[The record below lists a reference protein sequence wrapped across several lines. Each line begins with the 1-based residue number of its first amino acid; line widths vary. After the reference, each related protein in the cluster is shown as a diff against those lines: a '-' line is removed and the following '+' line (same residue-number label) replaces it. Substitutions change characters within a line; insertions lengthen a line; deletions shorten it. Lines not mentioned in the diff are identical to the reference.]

1 VRTRG
6 ETQSARTAKRTT
18 KGGPRSEG
26 RSCGTGG
33 DLASFKQRISLHS
46 MDDGRRLGGERG
58 ARSLGVAG
66 ELRPDATGD
75 PPFGEAEVGRALSA
89 CRLCP
94 RECGV
99 NRLGGERGFCGAGR
113 LARVAAVSVHHGEE
127 PPISGTRGSGTIFF
141 SHCNMKC
148 LFCQNYPI
156 SQYGNGREMD
166 TETLAGEMLRLREL
180 EVHNVN
186 FVTPTP
192 HVPQMLEAVL
202 LAREKGFDLP
212 VVYNTNGYDALET
225 LALLDGVVDIYLPDA
240 KYLSAELAE
249 TASGTPD
256 YARHN
261 EAAIGEM
268 VRQVGFLSSGSDG
281 IATRGVLVR
290 HLVLPGRVGET
301 EAVLANLSARHGP
314 ELPLSLMGQ
323 YFPAW
328 QAATTAGFDR
338 KVTRKEYGRAIEA
351 ASLLGLRNVFIQ
363 ER

>member
-1 VRTRG
+1 M
-6 ETQSARTAKRTT
+6 
-18 KGGPRSEG
+18 P
-26 RSCGTGG
+26 
-33 DLASFKQRISLHS
+33 
-46 MDDGRRLGGERG
+46 
-58 ARSLGVAG
+58 
-66 ELRPDATGD
+66 
-75 PPFGEAEVGRALSA
+75 RALYA

-99 NRLGGERGFCGAGR
+99 NRLEGERGFCGAGR

-127 PPISGTRGSGTIFF
+127 PPISGTRGSGTVFF

-166 TETLAGEMLRLREL
+166 TETLAGEMLRLRQRG
-180 EVHNVN
+180 VHNVN

-202 LAREKGFDLP
+202 LARGKGFDLP
-212 VVYNTNGYDALET
+212 VVYNTNGYDAIET
-225 LALLDGVVDIYLPDA
+225 LKLLDGAVDIYLPDA
-240 KYLSAELAE
+240 KYHSPELAD

-256 YARHN
+256 YAGHN
-261 EAAIGEM
+261 EAAIAEM
-268 VRQVGFLSSGSDG
+268 VRQVGFLSAGDDG
-281 IATRGVLVR
+281 IAARGVLVR
-290 HLVLPGRVGET
+290 HLVLPGRGEDT
-301 EAVLANLSARHGP
+301 EAVLTNLSKRHGP

-328 QAATTAGFDR
+328 RAAGVEGFET
-338 KVTRKEYGRAIEA
+338 KLTRKEYARAISA
-351 ASLLGLRNVFIQ
+351 ASRIGFRNVFIQ